1 MEANKNQVVRHRRTE
16 TEKIRILAQANAGK
30 ANEYGWIELE
40 PVAVPIGENDAC
52 ITAVDTT
59 GSLVCLSIG
68 DESDAVHIRHFSE
81 VMQAT
86 IAKYL
91 ESMISYED
99 KPLNII
105 REKF

>member
-1 MEANKNQVVRHRRTE
+1 MEANENQVVRHRRTE

-30 ANEYGWIELE
+30 ANEYGWIEFE

-52 ITAVDTT
+52 IAAVNTN

-68 DESDAVHIRHFSE
+68 EESDAVHIRHFSE

-86 IAKYL
+86 IAKCL
-91 ESMISYED
+91 ELLLSYED

-105 REKF
+105 QEKF